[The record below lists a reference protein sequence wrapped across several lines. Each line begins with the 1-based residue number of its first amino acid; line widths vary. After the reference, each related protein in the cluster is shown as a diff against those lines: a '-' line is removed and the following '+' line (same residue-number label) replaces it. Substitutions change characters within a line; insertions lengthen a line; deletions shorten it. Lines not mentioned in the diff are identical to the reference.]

1 MRPLDLLPP
10 RIEPLPPEHPVLAAL
25 RNAPLDDEPETAEE
39 RAAVEEAREAERRG
53 EVISDEE
60 LRRRLGL

>member
-1 MRPLDLLPP
+1 MLFVMG
-10 RIEPLPPEHPVLAAL
+10 EPLPKVAPEHPVLAAL
-25 RNAPLDDEPETAEE
+25 RKAPLDDEPESEEE